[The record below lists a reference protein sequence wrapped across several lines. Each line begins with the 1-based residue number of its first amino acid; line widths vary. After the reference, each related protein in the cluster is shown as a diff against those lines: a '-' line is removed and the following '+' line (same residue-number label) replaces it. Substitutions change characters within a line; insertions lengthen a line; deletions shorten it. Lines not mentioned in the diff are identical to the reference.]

1 MEIISNKKTDANTV
15 EVEFKVSPEEFEAAL
30 QSAFLKR
37 RGNISVPGFRKGK
50 ATRKM
55 IETAY
60 GEGVFYE
67 DAVND
72 LYRKTM
78 PGLVDDLKLDI
89 VDSPDVK
96 VISLGKDEGVTFGAV
111 FTIKPEVS
119 VGQYKGLDVEVE
131 VKRVTDEDINE
142 HIEKVR
148 FDNARIVDVTDRAV
162 VKGDTIIFDFDGFHE
177 GEPFEGGSAKNFKLE
192 IGSGRFVPGFEDQI
206 IGRSIGEDFDVDI
219 TFPENYTAV
228 NLAGKDAVFKCR
240 INEIAGKEMSEF
252 DDEFVKD
259 ISEFDTVEEFRDD
272 IRKKLDEYNDK
283 NRDIELER
291 VLAERVVGG
300 LSADIPEI
308 MYENRIDDMVRDWSY
323 RYNMSPEDYMK
334 RGGLDEKQFR
344 ENFRETAEKQVKFRL
359 ALEKI
364 AEIEGFEVS
373 KEEIDEEYKKLA
385 EIYRMSVGKVR
396 GNITDDAV
404 VEDVKTEKALAL
416 IKETAKVKEV
426 RV

>member
-15 EVEFKVSPEEFEAAL
+15 EVEFRISPEGFEAAL

-55 IETAY
+55 VETTY

-72 LYRKTM
+72 LYRKHM
-78 PGLVDDLKLDI
+78 PELVDELKLDI

-96 VISLGKDEGVTFGAV
+96 VISLSKEEGVLFGAT

-119 VGQYKGLDVEVE
+119 VGSYKGLDVEVE
-131 VKRVTDEDINE
+131 VKTVTEADIDE
-142 HIEKVR
+142 HIKKVQ
-148 FDNARIVDVTDRAV
+148 FDNARIVDITDRPV
-162 VKGDTIIFDFDGFHE
+162 IEGDTIVFNFDGYQD
-177 GEPFEGGSAKNFKLE
+177 GVPFEGGSAKDFKLE

-206 IGRSIGEDFDVDI
+206 IGKSIGEDFDVNI

-228 NLAGKDAVFKCR
+228 NLAGKDATFKCR
-240 INEIAGKEMSEF
+240 ISEIAGKEMSEF

-259 ISEFDTVEEFRDD
+259 ISEFDTVEEFRAD
-272 IRKKLDEYNDK
+272 IRKKLDEYNGK

-291 VLAERVVGG
+291 VLAEKIVSE
-300 LSADIPEI
+300 LQADIPEI

-323 RYNMSPEDYMK
+323 RYNMTPEDYMK

-373 KEEIDEEYKKLA
+373 KEEIDDEYKKLA
-385 EIYRMSVGKVR
+385 EMYRMSVGKVR
-396 GNITDDAV
+396 GNITDEAV

>member
-15 EVEFKVSPEEFEAAL
+15 EVEFKISPEGFEAAL
-30 QSAFLKR
+30 QAAFLKR

-55 IETAY
+55 VETTY
-60 GEGVFYE
+60 GEGVFFE

-72 LYRKTM
+72 LYRKHM
-78 PGLVDDLKLDI
+78 PELVDELKLDI

-96 VISLGKDEGVTFGAV
+96 VNSLSKEEGVTFGAT

-119 VGQYKGLDVEVE
+119 VGSYKGLDAEIE
-131 VKRVTDEDINE
+131 VKTVTEADIDE
-142 HIEKVR
+142 HIKKVQ
-148 FDNARIVDVTDRAV
+148 FDNARIVDITDRPV
-162 VKGDTIIFDFDGFHE
+162 IEGDTIIFNFEGFHD
-177 GEPFEGGSAKNFKLE
+177 GEPFEGGSAKDFKLE

-206 IGRSIGEDFDVDI
+206 IGKSIGEDFDVNI

-228 NLAGKDAVFKCR
+228 NLAGKDATFKCR

-259 ISEFDTVEEFRDD
+259 ISEFDTVEEFRAD
-272 IRKKLDEYNDK
+272 IRKKLDEYNGR

-291 VLAERVVGG
+291 VLAEKIVGT
-300 LSADIPEI
+300 LEADIPNV
-308 MYENRIDDMVRDWSY
+308 MFENRIDDMVRDWSY
-323 RYNMSPEDYMK
+323 RYNMTPEDYMK

-373 KEEIDEEYKKLA
+373 DDEIEEEYKKLA

-396 GNITDDAV
+396 GNITDEAV
-404 VEDVKTEKALAL
+404 IEDVKTEKALAL
-416 IKETAKVKEV
+416 IKETAKVKEI